1 MASDSFVQRL
11 HPRWWSLILVA
22 LIVSIATLT
31 AMLFSG
37 TLKTYVAVTLTSDRA
52 GLVMESGGKVKMR
65 GVQVGRVS
73 QIVGGRSPV
82 SLQLQIDPDQIKYI
96 PANVQARIRA
106 TTAFGAKYVDLIYP
120 SDPST
125 KRLAAG
131 QTIKSEN
138 VSTEV
143 NTVFQNLVGVLRQID
158 PAKLNAVLSALAEAL
173 RGQGQTIGEATTD
186 ANQVLLAINPRAE
199 TIRADWQALKG
210 FSDTYALAAQDIL
223 KVLDAASTTSTT
235 ISSNAVALDALLTSV
250 VGFSRSGV
258 DLLGASKDNL
268 VNTVSVLEPT
278 TGLLL
283 KYNPELTCMLVGSK
297 WLLDHD
303 GYAAAGG
310 NGRTLLVDAAI
321 LLGDDPY
328 RYPDNLPIVGAKGG
342 PGGRPGCGSLPI
354 VDNNWPVRYVVTN
367 TGWGTGRATK
377 PWHRIP
383 RLCQLLPGHAR
394 GSRTS
399 EHPQPWWTRAGTDP
413 ISRRPTVWR
422 PAVCPRRD
430 TAVPGTTA
438 GSTSGCAEGAGP
450 SATGIGALRGAPPGA
465 DAADPDAADTC
476 NRGALAM
483 IGSTYPYSRL
493 ERPQS

>member
-1 MASDSFVQRL
+1 M
-11 HPRWWSLILVA
+11 LVA
-22 LIVSIATLT
+22 LIVGITTMT

-37 TLKTYVAVTLTSDRA
+37 TLKSYVSVTLTSDRA

-73 QIVGGRSPV
+73 QIVGGRNPV

-125 KRLAAG
+125 KRLTAG

-143 NTVFQNLVGVLRQID
+143 NTVFQNLVGVLHQID

-173 RGQGQTIGEATTD
+173 RGQGRTIGEATTD
-186 ANQVLLAINPRAE
+186 ANKVLMAINPRAE
-199 TIRADWQALKG
+199 TIRADWQSLKG
-210 FSDTYALAAQDIL
+210 FSDTYAAAAQDIL

-235 ISSNAVALDALLTSV
+235 ISSNAAALDALLTSV

-258 DLLGASKDNL
+258 NLLGASKDNL
-268 VNTVSVLEPT
+268 VNAVNVIEPT
-278 TGLLL
+278 TALLL
-283 KYNPELTCMLVGSK
+283 KYNPMLTCMLVGSK
-297 WLLDHD
+297 WLLDND

-310 NGRTLLVDAAI
+310 NGKSLIVDAAV

-342 PGGRPGCGSLPI
+342 PGGKPSCGSLPI
-354 VDNNWPVRYVVTN
+354 VDNNWPVRYLVTN
-367 TGWGTGRATK
+367 TGFGTGLDVR
-377 PWHRIP
+377 PN
-383 RLCQLLPGHAR
+383 PGIGFPGYANYFP
-394 GSRTS
+394 G
-399 EHPQPWWTRAGTDP
+399 TRAVPEPPSIRNPGGPAPGPIPYPGAPPYGAQLYAPDGTP
-413 ISRRPTVWR
+413 LYPGLP
-422 PAVCPRRD
+422 PA
-430 TAVPGTTA
+430 
-438 GSTSGCAEGAGP
+438 
-450 SATGIGALRGAPPGA
+450 APPGA
-465 DAADPDAADTC
+465 SREP
-476 NRGALAM
+476 GPPPP
-483 IGSTYPYSRL
+483 GSEPFVVPHPAQMQPIPLPPTPETAVPS
-493 ERPQS
+493 P

>member
-1 MASDSFVQRL
+1 M
-11 HPRWWSLILVA
+11 WSLLLVA
-22 LIVSIATLT
+22 VLT
-31 AMLFSG
+31 GLVMVTAGFFSG
-37 TLKTYVAVTLTSDRA
+37 TFRSFVPVTLTSDRS

-65 GVQVGRVS
+65 GVEVGRVAS
-73 QIVGGRSPV
+73 ISAGSRTV
-82 SLQLQIDPDQIKYI
+82 SVHLEIFPDQIRYI
-96 PANVQARIRA
+96 PANVQAQIRA

-120 SDPST
+120 EQPSGS
-125 KRLAAG
+125 RLTAG
-131 QTIKSEN
+131 ANLMSRN

-173 RGQGQTIGEATTD
+173 RGQGLTIGEATTD

-367 TGWGTGRATK
+367 TGWGTGLDVR
-377 PWHRIP
+377 PN
-383 RLCQLLPGHAR
+383 PGIGFPGYANYF
-394 GSRTS
+394 
-399 EHPQPWWTRAGTDP
+399 PATRAVPEPPSIRNPGGPAPGP
-413 ISRRPTVWR
+413 IPY
-422 PAVCPRRD
+422 P
-430 TAVPGTTA
+430 
-438 GSTSGCAEGAGP
+438 
-450 SATGIGALRGAPPGA
+450 GAPPYGA
-465 DAADPDAADTC
+465 QLYAPDGTPLYPGLPPAPPP
-476 NRGALAM
+476 GAPREPAPPPP
-483 IGSTYPYSRL
+483 GSEPFVVPHPAQMQPTPMPPIPATVVPS
-493 ERPQS
+493 P